1 MTGPV
6 FSPPP
11 QGDAVPLTEAERA
24 LVVRV
29 LTPFVG
35 QRATSPVALGRL
47 LGPAE
52 HALEACGYR
61 QSSVMRFRVNCVLLR
76 GIERLGMPPQAW
88 SNDDW
93 LEILTLFGG
102 TYQLA
107 ATAAAVA
114 GYGLRIGRGD
124 RRFYKNLHA
133 SKLARRLFG
142 EERFKAEVARVTTV
156 LTAIGYKRAVRERHF
171 DHCLADI
178 LLWHESPT
186 LDTVTHESW
195 AACPIGPGA
204 RVSHHRIGIAL
215 VQLGIL
221 PAGGRIRRNVSQPLG
236 AEDHAMSPEWLA
248 MCVRWRETSPAARVT
263 RERHYN
269 AATLAGRWVSKHDSA
284 VRSPADWT
292 ADHALAFVAYVAARR
307 VHDDTVGPPRA
318 TRFTGQPLAA
328 RSKAHLLGSLRLF
341 FGDIQERCWI
351 PRRFDPGRA
360 FATPR
365 DIRRSAQPAPRPID
379 DGYWLKLRAAALSLT
394 LADTE
399 NIGPRIGGKP
409 YPFEMIRAIAVV
421 WAFSGCRANE
431 IARLELA
438 CTYMEHVPE
447 QVDPSSGEMLPAFEQ
462 TMLRVPV
469 NKTAGEFV
477 KPVEAPLGEAID
489 RWRQVRPTQAALPDP
504 ITGRPTHFLFCFRGQ
519 RVGTGFVNASA
530 IPILLRKAELPAD
543 DTRGRITCH
552 RGRATMAT
560 RLYNPSSGFASLEAM
575 RWLGHARLDSGQHY
589 IELSPVRLM
598 TAFHRSTKLT
608 EELRCVRA
616 LVDRQPQRNGPVL
629 HYDLGH
635 GWCTN
640 PAYAACAHRM
650 ACARCS
656 FYEPAEAFAPLLAA
670 QSGRFVEVLQRLD
683 LTEDERAAV
692 EGDSE
697 NVERLRLSLAGQ
709 KTPDQ

>member
-6 FSPPP
+6 PSAR
-11 QGDAVPLTEAERA
+11 QGDAAPLAEAERA
-24 LVVRV
+24 LVARV
-29 LTPFVG
+29 LTPYVG
-35 QRATSPVALGRL
+35 QRGTLPVELGRL
-47 LGPAE
+47 LGPADR
-52 HALEACGYR
+52 AMEAFGYR
-61 QSSVMRFRVNCVLLR
+61 RSSVMRHRVNRVLLR
-76 GIERLGMPPQAW
+76 GVERLGTPPQAW

-93 LEILTLFGG
+93 MEILTLFGG
-102 TYQLA
+102 IHRLA
-107 ATAAAVA
+107 ATATAVA

-124 RRFYKNLHA
+124 RRFYEDLHA

-142 EERFKAEVARVTTV
+142 EERFKAEVARVAAV

-178 LLWHESPT
+178 LLWHESPS
-186 LDTVTHESW
+186 LDAVMPESW
-195 AACPIGPGA
+195 AACPVGRAA
-204 RVSHHRIGIAL
+204 RVAHHRIGIAL

-221 PAGGRIRRNVSQPLG
+221 PAGGRIRRKVSQPLS
-236 AEDHAMSPEWLA
+236 AEDHGMSPEWLA
-248 MCVRWRETSPAARVT
+248 MCVRWRETSPAARAT
-263 RERHYN
+263 RGRHYN
-269 AATLAGRWVSKHDSA
+269 AATLAGRWVSKHDTA

-318 TRFTGQPLAA
+318 TRFTGHPLAS
-328 RSKAHLLGSLRLF
+328 RSKANLLGSLRLF
-341 FGDIQERCWI
+341 FGDIQERGWV
-351 PRRFDPGRA
+351 PRRFDAVRA

-365 DIRRSAQPAPRPID
+365 DILRSARPAPRPID
-379 DGYWLKLRAAALSLT
+379 DGYWLKLRAAALALT
-394 LADTE
+394 PADT
-399 NIGPRIGGKP
+399 NPLRQRKGGQA
-409 YPFEMIRAIAVV
+409 YPFEMVRALAVA

-431 IARLELA
+431 ISRLELD
-438 CTYMEHVPE
+438 CTYTEHVPE
-447 QVDPSSGEMLPAFEQ
+447 QVDPATGKRMPAFEQ

-477 KPVEAPLGEAID
+477 KPVEAPLGDAVET
-489 RWRQVRPTQAALPDP
+489 WRLLRPRQAMLPDP
-504 ITGRPTHFLFCFRGQ
+504 ITCRPTHFVFCFRGQ
-519 RVGTGFVNASA
+519 RASTGFVNASV
-530 IPILLRKAELPAD
+530 IPILLRKAGLPED
-543 DTRGRITCH
+543 DTRGRITSH
-552 RGRATMAT
+552 RGRATLAT
-560 RLYNPSSGFASLEAM
+560 RLYNPSSGFASLEVM
-575 RWLGHARLDSGQHY
+575 RWLGHTRLESGQHY

-616 LVDRQPQRNGPVL
+616 LVDGRPEPGESVL
-629 HYDLGH
+629 RYDLGH

-656 FYEPAEAFAPLLAA
+656 FYEPAETFAPLLAA

-692 EGDSE
+692 EGDAE
-697 NVERLRLSLAGQ
+697 AVERLRVSLAGQ
-709 KTPDQ
+709 KTPGQ